1 MVHEGKVIL
10 EAGHDVYYVSSRGTW
25 YPSRGLQFSRY
36 DVTWHYPANLSL
48 VAAGEV
54 VADSVDGDVHTTR
67 RVPDGPV
74 RTLGFNLGHYVL
86 RTVKRDGLSVELAAN
101 QEVEDA
107 LQPKPIVTSDLP
119 LPDNR
124 WRRPGGE
131 SMPPPVFVPP
141 KPVPS
146 ARIDPIADEILD
158 AAAFYRQRFGE
169 PPLKRIEASPL
180 PGRFGQGFPGM
191 LYLPTVTY
199 LGPLQE
205 PGSKEISEQA
215 FFRDLLRA
223 HEVAHQWWG
232 NVVTSG
238 SYHHEWIMES
248 LSNYS
253 ALMFMESRIGPRALD
268 TALNSYRRQLFAKGI
283 DGSETEA
290 EGPVVQGGR
299 LQNSNNPAATNAVV
313 YGKGTWIIH
322 MLRRRLG
329 DEQFLK
335 MLAALR
341 GRYEWK
347 PVETDDLRKLCAE
360 FLPKGSPDAN
370 LTEFFDQ
377 WVYGTG
383 VPTLKMTYSV
393 KGTKLTGTLTQTDA
407 PEELSIPVPIEIQIG
422 KAKPLVKIVHSSSEP
437 VQFTVDVPATGAKAV
452 LDPGWSVLRR

>member
-1 MVHEGKVIL
+1 
-10 EAGHDVYYVSSRGTW
+10 
-25 YPSRGLQFSRY
+25 
-36 DVTWHYPANLSL
+36 
-48 VAAGEV
+48 
-54 VADSVDGDVHTTR
+54 
-67 RVPDGPV
+67 
-74 RTLGFNLGHYVL
+74 
-86 RTVKRDGLSVELAAN
+86 
-101 QEVEDA
+101 
-107 LQPKPIVTSDLP
+107 
-119 LPDNR
+119 
-124 WRRPGGE
+124 
-131 SMPPPVFVPP
+131 
-141 KPVPS
+141 
-146 ARIDPIADEILD
+146 
-158 AAAFYRQRFGE
+158 
-169 PPLKRIEASPL
+169 
-180 PGRFGQGFPGM
+180 
-191 LYLPTVTY
+191 
-199 LGPLQE
+199 
-205 PGSKEISEQA
+205 
-215 FFRDLLRA
+215 
-223 HEVAHQWWG
+223 
-232 NVVTSG
+232 
-238 SYHHEWIMES
+238 MES

-268 TALNSYRRQLFAKGI
+268 TALNSYRHQLFTKGI

-341 GRYEWK
+341 NRYEWK
-347 PVETDDLRKLCAE
+347 PVETDDLRKVCAE

-377 WVYGTG
+377 WVYSTG

>member
-1 MVHEGKVIL
+1 M
-10 EAGHDVYYVSSRGTW
+10 
-25 YPSRGLQFSRY
+25 
-36 DVTWHYPANLSL
+36 
-48 VAAGEV
+48 
-54 VADSVDGDVHTTR
+54 
-67 RVPDGPV
+67 
-74 RTLGFNLGHYVL
+74 
-86 RTVKRDGLSVELAAN
+86 
-101 QEVEDA
+101 
-107 LQPKPIVTSDLP
+107 
-119 LPDNR
+119 
-124 WRRPGGE
+124 
-131 SMPPPVFVPP
+131 
-141 KPVPS
+141 
-146 ARIDPIADEILD
+146 
-158 AAAFYRQRFGE
+158 
-169 PPLKRIEASPL
+169 RIEASPL

-199 LGPLQE
+199 LGPMQD

-232 NVVTSG
+232 NIITSG

-268 TALNSYRRQLFAKGI
+268 TALNSYRHQLFTKGI

-341 GRYEWK
+341 NRYEWK
-347 PVETDDLRKLCAE
+347 PVETDDLRKLVRRVFTEGISGREPDGILRPVGVQHRSADAE
-360 FLPKGSPDAN
+360 DDIFGERHETDRNFDAN
-370 LTEFFDQ
+370 GRAR
-377 WVYGTG
+377 GT
-383 VPTLKMTYSV
+383 
-393 KGTKLTGTLTQTDA
+393 Q
-407 PEELSIPVPIEIQIG
+407 
-422 KAKPLVKIVHSSSEP
+422 HSSADRNPDWQSEASGEDCP
-437 VQFTVDVPATGAKAV
+437 QQF
-452 LDPGWSVLRR
+452 